1 MTDEF
6 ALALNEFLK
15 STDWKD
21 LNAVRTTAEKV
32 ADLYKHY
39 YDIGP
44 VDNDNKRFVQ
54 LNTLSQWCDEVFNIF
69 DTDSASHGLIFWIDF
84 QCTPLFEDNIT
95 SGCQQGVVAPYLIKE
110 CLASIRDN
118 LNTADELN
126 SIAFKTMKN
135 LYENITPGGFAYT
148 LQDDPDFF
156 RDMVARESLK
166 EVVLS
171 FDYRLFAEHF
181 HEGSIPLLKFFANA
195 FAVLER
201 STKDNQRFEMAKCC
215 DTIITLFKPEQKL
228 EQTFCQIKEKY
239 LI

>member
-21 LNAVRTTAEKV
+21 LKAVRTTAEKV
-32 ADLYKHY
+32 ADLYKRY
-39 YDIGP
+39 YNIGP
-44 VDNDNKRFVQ
+44 TDNDNNRIVQ

-69 DTDSASHGLIFWIDF
+69 DTDSTSHGLIFWTDF
-84 QCTPLFEDNIT
+84 QCIPLFEDNIT
-95 SGCQQGVVAPYLIKE
+95 SGCQQGVVAPYLIKA
-110 CLASIRDN
+110 CVASIREN
-118 LNTADELN
+118 LNMANELS

-135 LYENITPGGFAYT
+135 LYENITSGGVAYE
-148 LQDDPDFF
+148 LQNDSDIF

-171 FDYRLFAEHF
+171 FDYKLFAEHF
-181 HEGSIPLLKFFANA
+181 RNGSAPLLKFFANA

-201 STKDNQRFEMAKCC
+201 STKDKQRFEMAKCC
-215 DTIITLFKPEQKL
+215 DTIVTLFKPEQEL
-228 EQTFCQIKEKY
+228 VQTFYQIKEKY
-239 LI
+239 LK